1 MESSTVQ
8 SHYALQTADMVAE
21 RVVARSTS
29 PLCRKDES
37 GQHYIIWDEA
47 WMSANTYFS
56 K

>member
-1 MESSTVQ
+1 VESSTVQ

-37 GQHYIIWDEA
+37 GQHYHLGRSLDVCKHI
-47 WMSANTYFS
+47 FQ
-56 K
+56 